1 MLTHPGADLRRTV
14 TGAGSPPQLAR
25 IGVFRRHGKE
35 GVDGSS
41 PSEGSS
47 SRPRLTS
54 GILCRAP
61 LAESPALTEE
71 DDSLRVL
78 LVSIL
83 LVQLTGPGI
92 LLVVSAAFSRERRP
106 RCLLGRLRLS
116 V

>member
-1 MLTHPGADLRRTV
+1 MPLPDNRSNEPFRNPRQPFANGPGLD
-14 TGAGSPPQLAR
+14 
-25 IGVFRRHGKE
+25 GKE

-47 SRPRLTS
+47 TRPRLTS